1 MGEVKLEVKFEMS
14 IGLITI
20 PEEGATENEMKTI
33 KCEKGQ
39 FRQLVFQSFIYFFRK
54 MMPDH
59 EKREMRENY
68 VPKRRRRNS
77 SE

>member
-1 MGEVKLEVKFEMS
+1 
-14 IGLITI
+14 
-20 PEEGATENEMKTI
+20 
-33 KCEKGQ
+33 
-39 FRQLVFQSFIYFFRK
+39 

-77 SE
+77 SEWRETKKIWYCPACTLTSYCKNQMQLQAFERYLTVKTQ